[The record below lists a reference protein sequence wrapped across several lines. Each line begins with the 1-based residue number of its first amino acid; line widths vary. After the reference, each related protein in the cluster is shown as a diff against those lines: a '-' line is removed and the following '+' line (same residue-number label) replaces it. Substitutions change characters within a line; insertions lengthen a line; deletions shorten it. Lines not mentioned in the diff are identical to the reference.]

1 MDAEVS
7 GEPGA
12 AEADRDR
19 PRFRLVSRAGGALLV
34 AGIAGAGVAYA
45 SAFLPGDTPVWAGAL
60 LAAAAVLAMTG
71 TALLAVARPGAE
83 VLAAVL
89 GGGGVLLALG
99 MVALWTI
106 PAADPADPALV
117 LGLPAPVAH
126 LLYGIGL
133 LPALAVPLVYA
144 LTFERAT
151 LSEEDLRR
159 VRRAAR
165 AAATEA
171 AADAS
176 VDAPDAVNGSG
187 TG

>member
-1 MDAEVS
+1 M
-7 GEPGA
+7 
-12 AEADRDR
+12 
-19 PRFRLVSRAGGALLV
+19 AGL
-34 AGIAGAGVAYA
+34 AGAGVAYA
-45 SAFLPGDTPVWAGAL
+45 SAFLPGDTAAWAGAL

-71 TALLAVARPGAE
+71 TALLSVARPGAE

-106 PAADPADPALV
+106 PADPSDPLV

-144 LTFERAT
+144 LSFERAT
-151 LSEEDLRR
+151 LSEADLDR
-159 VRRAAR
+159 VRQVAR
-165 AAATEA
+165 AGTTADDGAPM
-171 AADAS
+171 DAS
-176 VDAPDAVNGSG
+176 DGHGSG
-187 TG
+187 AE